1 VLFRSRGLII
11 GGIAAIAVVAVVALT
26 HRTAAPVQAGYA
38 NNPGFYNSN
47 NPEPVSRQPEPL
59 DAYGAPANQG
69 YADRYATGSADRYAT
84 GSADRYATGSADRY
98 ATPSSYSSSSYSRS
112 SHVVYGASPFGAD
125 MGMTAVAPPPP
136 PPVETESYRENVT
149 VSPSPEPARV
159 VRRHY
164 VYRHGRRYV
173 VETRRPFSH
182 SAAIVGGSAAGG
194 AAIGAIAGGGKGA
207 AIGALA
213 GGAGGVGYDRLTGE
227 GEGIGEREGGGRAV
241 SLRMGWRERGR

>member
-1 VLFRSRGLII
+1 MYWTRSLQRGLIL

-26 HRTAAPVQAGYA
+26 HRTAAPVQAGYVT
-38 NNPGFYNSN
+38 NPGFYNSS

-59 DAYGAPANQG
+59 DAYGAPATQG
-69 YADRYATGSADRYAT
+69 YADRYAA
-84 GSADRYATGSADRY
+84 
-98 ATPSSYSSSSYSRS
+98 PSSYSSNSYSRS
-112 SHVVYGASPFGAD
+112 SSSAGSHVVYDASPFGAD
-125 MGMTAVAPPPP
+125 MGMTAAAPPPP
-136 PPVETESYRENVT
+136 PPAMNESYREDVR
-149 VSPSPEPARV
+149 VSPSPERAPV

-194 AAIGAIAGGGKGA
+194 AAIGALAGGGEGA

-213 GGAGGVGYDRLTGE
+213 GGAGGFVYDRLTGKKKVVV
-227 GEGIGEREGGGRAV
+227 ER
-241 SLRMGWRERGR
+241 

>member
-1 VLFRSRGLII
+1 MYLTRSLQRGLII

-26 HRTAAPVQAGYA
+26 HRTAAPVQAGYVT
-38 NNPGFYNSN
+38 NPGFYNSN

-59 DAYGAPANQG
+59 DAYGSPATQG
-69 YADRYATGSADRYAT
+69 Y
-84 GSADRYATGSADRY
+84 ADRY
-98 ATPSSYSSSSYSRS
+98 ATPSSYSSSNYSSSSYSRG

-136 PPVETESYRENVT
+136 PPVERGESYRENVT
-149 VSPSPEPARV
+149 VSPSPEPAPV

-194 AAIGAIAGGGKGA
+194 AAIGAIAGGGEGA

-213 GGAGGVGYDRLTGE
+213 GGAGGFVYDRLTGKKKVVL
-227 GEGIGEREGGGRAV
+227 ER
-241 SLRMGWRERGR
+241 